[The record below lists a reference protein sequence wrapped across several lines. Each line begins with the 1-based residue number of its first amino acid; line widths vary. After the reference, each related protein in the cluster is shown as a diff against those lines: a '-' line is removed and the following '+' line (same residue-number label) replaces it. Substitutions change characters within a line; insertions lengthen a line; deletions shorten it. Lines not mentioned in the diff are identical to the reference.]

1 MLSLRI
7 HTAFTPFPKLVLS
20 HVTPERT
27 IPDSLVTLLYL
38 LFTSSR
44 IITNMSKLVMPRMI
58 RHPVFS
64 VDSGFLRNDGIL
76 DIYRRSNNCQVV
88 VVMDYEKNYAAGN
101 NRNIWKWTEFLNQ
114 ETVAASRDQ
123 C

>member
-1 MLSLRI
+1 
-7 HTAFTPFPKLVLS
+7 
-20 HVTPERT
+20 
-27 IPDSLVTLLYL
+27 
-38 LFTSSR
+38 
-44 IITNMSKLVMPRMI
+44 MI

-64 VDSGFLRNDGIL
+64 VDSGACPGLRSGIRRNDRIL